1 MFQYLII
8 LVHHW
13 ECWKDPNEKTLL
25 GIKNDFVFWYIRDVS
40 NQKQQLSQYV
50 NNIESGM
57 LGKFRI
63 PVIKFH
69 RYTFS
74 LLT

>member
-8 LVHHW
+8 LVHRW
-13 ECWKDPNEKTLL
+13 ECWKDPDEKTLL

-63 PVIKFH
+63 PVIKFQ

-74 LLT
+74 LPT